1 MAVQLKPNQTLNLKI
16 KRLGINGE
24 GIAYYK
30 RLIIFVTGAL
40 PGETVVARITKA
52 TPRFAEAHL
61 VKVTKK
67 SPDRITPPCPV
78 YEECGGCQLQHLA
91 YHKQLDF
98 KKDLLRQ
105 ALEKFKPDG
114 YQNFE
119 LRDTIGMDEPWHYR
133 NKAQFQLRKNKKTKQ
148 VEAGLY
154 QAESHQLVSI
164 KDCLVQEP
172 TTQKVINTVVNLLT
186 KYDMPIYDEHSNSG
200 IMRTLMVRIGIE
212 TREVQLVLITK
223 TKNYRKEMP

>member
-91 YHKQLDF
+91 YHK
-98 KKDLLRQ
+98 
-105 ALEKFKPDG
+105 
-114 YQNFE
+114 
-119 LRDTIGMDEPWHYR
+119 IGRAH
-133 NKAQFQLRKNKKTKQ
+133 
-148 VEAGLY
+148 V
-154 QAESHQLVSI
+154 
-164 KDCLVQEP
+164 
-172 TTQKVINTVVNLLT
+172 
-186 KYDMPIYDEHSNSG
+186 
-200 IMRTLMVRIGIE
+200 
-212 TREVQLVLITK
+212 
-223 TKNYRKEMP
+223 

>member
-67 SPDRITPPCPV
+67 VLIASPR
-78 YEECGGCQLQHLA
+78 
-91 YHKQLDF
+91 
-98 KKDLLRQ
+98 
-105 ALEKFKPDG
+105 
-114 YQNFE
+114 
-119 LRDTIGMDEPWHYR
+119 
-133 NKAQFQLRKNKKTKQ
+133 
-148 VEAGLY
+148 
-154 QAESHQLVSI
+154 
-164 KDCLVQEP
+164 
-172 TTQKVINTVVNLLT
+172 
-186 KYDMPIYDEHSNSG
+186 
-200 IMRTLMVRIGIE
+200 
-212 TREVQLVLITK
+212 LVLFM
-223 TKNYRKEMP
+223 KNAGAANYSTWLIISS